1 MRLFEP
7 IRVNGIQLKNRVV
20 MPPMML
26 NLGFRSRKARAFYT
40 ERARG
45 DCGTIIMPAT
55 SVDQFISDEVWGR
68 PGRAGEFVESCR
80 LIIND
85 VHQAGAT
92 IGIQLWHSKYLPS
105 GIGLLD
111 TRGKPIAP
119 SAIDDR
125 QELTTEE
132 IEGIVAKFALA
143 AAACRRA
150 GFDFIEFHGAH
161 GYLPCEFFSPIDNRR
176 NDKYGGDLQRRMNF
190 GIESVKAMRT
200 AVGDG
205 YPIFFRLGSW
215 GDRLGDTTLE
225 DACEFAI
232 KLEEVGVD
240 CLDISVALLT
250 GPGATGTPPPDQPM
264 GTFVHLAEVI
274 KSHVNIPIIAVG
286 RINKP
291 EVAEAILVDGKAD
304 LVAIGRQLIADPY
317 WTQKVATG
325 RQNEI
330 RPCLSCNVCMDIALT
345 GKEPRCSVNPFV
357 GREDEWVIRQSST
370 KKRVFI
376 VGGGPAGMEAAR
388 VAARRGHYV
397 TLCEKASS
405 LGGQL
410 SVAQKPPFKKEMGEL
425 RQYMAGEVERSGVTV
440 RLNCEATI
448 QMVNQE
454 KPDAVV
460 VAAGSTST
468 MPDIP
473 GVESSKV
480 VSAIDVLNGAPCG
493 KRVVVLGGE
502 LVGCETADYLAA
514 QGKKVTVT
522 RRSNEMALKMS
533 ERNRASL
540 LSRLRKQGV
549 TLMPAVKYKRITD
562 KGLVVTTK
570 EGRSRTIEAD
580 TLVLATGAV
589 SENKLAMELQS
600 KGVDL
605 HVIGDCQK
613 PRNILEAINDGAR
626 VGFEL

>member
-1 MRLFEP
+1 MRLLER
-7 IRVNGIQLKNRVV
+7 IRINGIQLKNRVV
-20 MPPMML
+20 MPPMQL
-26 NLGFRSRKARAFYT
+26 NLGFRNRKARAFYT

-45 DCGTIIMPAT
+45 GCGTIIMPAT

-68 PGRAGEFVESCR
+68 PGRAEEFVEGCS
-80 LIIND
+80 LLTND

-105 GIGLLD
+105 GIGMYD

-119 SAIDDR
+119 SAVDDR

-132 IEGIVAKFALA
+132 IEGIVARFAHA
-143 AAACRRA
+143 AAACKRA
-150 GFDFIEFHGAH
+150 GFDFVEFHGAH
-161 GYLPCEFFSPIDNRR
+161 RYLPCEFFSPLDNRR
-176 NDKYGGDLQRRMNF
+176 NDKYGGDLRRRMNF
-190 GIESVKAMRT
+190 GLESVKAMRT
-200 AVGDG
+200 TVGNG

-215 GDRLGDTTLE
+215 GDRPGDITLK

-250 GPGATGTPPPDQPM
+250 GPGATATPPPDQPM

-286 RINKP
+286 RINKL
-291 EVAEAILVDGKAD
+291 EVAEAIVADGKAD
-304 LVAIGRQLIADPY
+304 LIAIGRQLIADPH

-325 RQNEI
+325 RQNEV
-330 RPCLSCNVCMDIALT
+330 RPCLSCNVCMDIALA
-345 GKEPRCSVNPFV
+345 GKEPRCSANPFV
-357 GREDEWVIRQSST
+357 GREDEWVIRQSSA
-370 KKRVFI
+370 KKRVFV
-376 VGGGPAGMEAAR
+376 VGGGPAGMEAAL
-388 VAARRGHYV
+388 VAARRGHHV

-410 SVAQKPPFKKEMGEL
+410 SVAQIPPFKKEIGEL
-425 RQYMAGEVERSGVTV
+425 RQYMAGEVERAGVKV

-460 VAAGSTST
+460 VAAGSTSI

-473 GVESSKV
+473 GVESPKI
-480 VSAIDVLNGAPCG
+480 VSAIDVLSGAPCG
-493 KRVVVLGGE
+493 NRVVVLGGE

-522 RRSNEMALKMS
+522 RRSKEMALKMS

-540 LSRLRKQGV
+540 LGRLRKQGV
-549 TLMPAVKYKRITD
+549 TLMPAVKYERITA
-562 KGLVVTTK
+562 KGLVVTTR
-570 EGRSRTIEAD
+570 EGRSRTIQAD

-589 SENKLAMELQS
+589 PENKLAKELQNKS
-600 KGVDL
+600 IEL
-605 HVIGDCQK
+605 HVIGDCQE

-626 VGFEL
+626 VGLEL